1 MHMHGPDFI
10 DAAHHSVRCR
20 RPGAPGGRPPVNGLR
35 LEAVAPGDASRAEL
49 EQYVQADFLTKHGA
63 HVRSFMPTLLAFRD
77 RAGVLGGVAG
87 VRGAEEGRLYLEH
100 YLDRPVEQALAIALA
115 GRGIAHVARDEI
127 AEVGHL
133 AGANCR
139 AAVRMVAQIPAY
151 LLSRRYRWIV
161 FTATNALRGILARF
175 DAPLVELAQAE
186 RGRVARTRDDWGRY
200 YETDPRVYAGWLH
213 DAERLPGFAHAGER

>member
-1 MHMHGPDFI
+1 MHMHGPDLV
-10 DAAHHSVRCR
+10 DHQPVRCR
-20 RPGAPGGRPPVNGLR
+20 PGALGGRPPGHGLR
-35 LEAVAPGDASRAEL
+35 LEAVASGDASRAEL
-49 EQYVQADFLTKHGA
+49 EHYVQAAFLTKHGA

-77 RAGVLGGVAG
+77 RSGVLGGVAG

-115 GRGIAHVARDEI
+115 GRGIAPVERDQI

-139 AAVRMVAQIPAY
+139 TAVRMVAQIPAY

-161 FTATNALRGILARF
+161 FTATSALRGILARF
-175 DAPLVELAQAE
+175 DAPLVELAQADG
-186 RGRVARTRDDWGRY
+186 GRVARTRDDWGRY
-200 YETDPRVYAGWLH
+200 YETDPRVYAGWLR
-213 DAERLPGFAHAGER
+213 DAERLPGFSHAGAL